1 MLVAGQHAVSPH
13 LAQTLRLRGRARICA
28 RLFTS
33 KQSTALWCREGIS
46 FGTTDSG
53 ILMMLNL
60 LMQNS
65 LPRQGLL
72 NPISV
77 AGTFVHT
84 APHALRVRVGFGVT
98 SWRLVVMA

>member
-28 RLFTS
+28 RL
-33 KQSTALWCREGIS
+33 STVNNLCTVVQGWHLFLCNK
-46 FGTTDSG
+46 FKNPQ
-53 ILMMLNL
+53 MLNL

-65 LPRQGLL
+65 LPRQGPL
-72 NPISV
+72 NPILV

-84 APHALRVRVGFGVT
+84 VPHARRVRVGFCVL
-98 SWRLVVMA
+98 SWRVFVMA